1 VNQEKFGSVTPGTWI
16 PIIPE
21 AEMLARRP
29 DYLLVMPWHFRRFFL
44 DNPKFADR
52 NLVFPLPRLE
62 VVPPRV

>member
-1 VNQEKFGSVTPGTWI
+1 VNPEKFGCFCPGSWI

-21 AEMLARRP
+21 AELLAQRP

-44 DNPKFADR
+44 QSEKFRDH

-62 VVPPRV
+62 VVAARA